1 MSWEDPTQYA
11 AWERLVLAEYTF
23 PGLASADG
31 VCARDVEVLKQ
42 RDADG
47 APFKDN
53 GYEPAEMDIEVRY
66 LSRDHDR
73 LREIVTALH
82 PRTQGINR
90 APLSVALEQINFL
103 GITQIYLLDISA
115 PQIQD
120 GIGSVKLRVL
130 EYMEP
135 TPAAKTKAPRGVKS
149 VPQRTVDF
157 GLFSGG
163 NSGVAAIEG
172 VFEEFAGL
180 GPGPNP

>member
-1 MSWEDPTQYA
+1 MTWEDPSQYA

-66 LSRDHDR
+66 LSADHER
-73 LREIVTALH
+73 MREIVTALH

-103 GITQIYLLDISA
+103 GITQLYLLDIST

-120 GIGSVKLRVL
+120 GIGSIKLRVL

-135 TPAAKTKAPRGVKS
+135 TPAAKTKGPRGAKTSAPVT
-149 VPQRTVDF
+149 PDF

-163 NSGVAAIEG
+163 NSGTAAIDQAFADTEG
-172 VFEEFAGL
+172 LA
-180 GPGPNP
+180 

>member
-23 PGLASADG
+23 PGLASAEG
-31 VCARDVEVLKQ
+31 SCHRDVDVLKQ

-53 GYEPAEMDIEVRY
+53 GYEPTEMEITVRY
-66 LSRDHDR
+66 LSKDHDR
-73 LREIVTALH
+73 MREIVTALH

-90 APLSVALEQINFL
+90 APLSVALEQVNFL
-103 GITQIYLLDISA
+103 GITQIYLKEIST

-120 GIGSVKLRVL
+120 GIGSVVLRVL

-135 TPAAKTKAPRGVKS
+135 TPAAKTKAPRGVKTT
-149 VPQRTVDF
+149 VPATPDF

-172 VFEEFAGL
+172 AFADTEGL
-180 GPGPNP
+180 Q